1 MRTRPAMAGDILERS
16 AGKCCG
22 PKETD
27 APAAGGASTC
37 GVDFKGGVWSHDRWA
52 SSACPAWDSGLGEG
66 TVSSR
71 IIWEKVASIAKVMR
85 IEKVLFLPKR
95 DWV

>member
-1 MRTRPAMAGDILERS
+1 MRTRPAWQGTFWRGAQAS
-16 AGKCCG
+16 AAA

-37 GVDFKGGVWSHDRWA
+37 GVDFKGGVWSRDRWA
-52 SSACPAWDSGLGEG
+52 SSACPSWDSGLGEG

-71 IIWEKVASIAKVMR
+71 IIWEKVASVAKVMR